1 MQNDKFLKEAFRQ
14 FNAEYCDS
22 LPSDDE
28 LKKTVSFS
36 AEFES
41 KMEKLIKKQNK
52 PYYKLINTVGKR
64 AAVII
69 LAIFIAFNTVTFS
82 VEALREPFID
92 FIVETYERFSKISF
106 VEKTPSKQKEFVPIK
121 PGYIPEGFDIDT
133 ETESDIVYSLKYT
146 NINNNYIMY
155 SQVTNSGSS
164 STIDTENSDYS
175 KIQINNL
182 EGVIWTNKGVVSVIF
197 STDNYVFNISGSL
210 PEEEIIKIANSITI
224 K

>member
-1 MQNDKFLKEAFRQ
+1 MLNDNLLKEAFRQ
-14 FNAEYCDS
+14 YNAEYCSS

-28 LKKTVSFS
+28 LKETVSFS
-36 AEFES
+36 SEFES

-92 FIVETYERFSKISF
+92 FIIERHRKFTKLTFEEKLPEQQIEFSPI
-106 VEKTPSKQKEFVPIK
+106 TPE
-121 PGYIPEGFDIDT
+121 YIPEGFYIESSEQIFDT
-133 ETESDIVYSLKYT
+133 MY
-146 NINNNYIMY
+146 NISYKNPEGKCMSY
-155 SQVTNSGSS
+155 SQ
-164 STIDTENSDYS
+164 ILKSDNPIQFDAEVKYHKVEINGYPGVYWEKYETYS
-175 KIQINNL
+175 I
-182 EGVIWTNKGVVSVIF
+182 IF
-197 STDNYVFNISGSL
+197 CTQNYVYIIGGNIS
-210 PEEEIIKIANSITI
+210 EEDILKISQSVTE